1 MIKSTHPEF
10 ESLVRGETVPANPAL
25 LGFLE
30 DTGVPHIVSDYQV
43 ALAGNLELL
52 DENRILAEI
61 KRAPNVRTDLIP
73 PMEIHRVIGSTN
85 DLVMMRLDH
94 QASLLCTAEMQTAG
108 RGRRG
113 RNWVSPF
120 GRNVYLTYGRRMR
133 RPLSELGGLSLV
145 VGMQVVEV
153 LRDAGIAAGL
163 KWPNDVLL
171 NGGKLG
177 GILVELKTAVSAGVG
192 VVAGVGLNLHLD
204 ASDASQIDQAFSVAE
219 SSKSLS
225 RNHLIGAI
233 AGRMITAFD
242 QFDHDGF
249 APFWPD
255 WPRYNLYAGQEIRV
269 LRGGGEFRH
278 GRDAGIDSE
287 GNLII
292 DTHNGLEVYNSGEVS
307 MRPV

>member
-1 MIKSTHPEF
+1 M
-10 ESLVRGETVPANPAL
+10 PANPAL

-30 DTGVPHIVSDYQV
+30 DAGVPHIVSDYRV
-43 ALAGNLELL
+43 TLAGNLELL
-52 DENRILAEI
+52 EENKILAEI
-61 KRAPNVRTDLIP
+61 RRASNVEPDLIP

-94 QASLLCTAEMQTAG
+94 QASLLCTAEMQTSG

-120 GRNVYLTYGRRMR
+120 GRNVYLTYGRRMQ
-133 RPLSELGGLSLV
+133 RPLSGLGGLSLV
-145 VGMQVVEV
+145 VGMQVVDA
-153 LRDAGIAAGL
+153 LRDVGVAAGL

-177 GILVELKTAVSAGVG
+177 GILVELKTAVPTGVG
-192 VVAGVGLNLHLD
+192 AVAGVGLNLHLD
-204 ASDASQIDQAFSVAE
+204 ASDASQIDQAFSVAK
-219 SSKSLS
+219 SSKSFS

-233 AGRMITAFD
+233 AGRMIAAFD
-242 QFDHDGF
+242 QFDRDGF
-249 APFWPD
+249 APFAAA
-255 WPRYNLYAGQEIRV
+255 WPRYNLYAGQEIMV
-269 LRGGGEFRH
+269 LRGGGDVHR

-292 DTHNGLEVYNSGEVS
+292 DTGNGLEIHNSGEVS